1 MKLSQLAA
9 KPQLIRIELDTPE
22 IVEQYQ
28 DTLEFWVYDRQDM
41 EVFVKLATLDVNN
54 FEKLTSLVNA
64 MILDESGSPVVKDG
78 LTLPSDVLM
87 AAIQKVIEILG
98 KPQKSI
104 SESPAVK

>member
-9 KPQLIRIELDTPE
+9 RPQLIRIELDTPE
-22 IVEQYQ
+22 IVEQYK

-41 EVFVKLATLDVNN
+41 DVFVKLATLDVNN

-64 MILDESGSPVVKDG
+64 MILDDTGAPVVKDG

>member
-22 IVEQYQ
+22 IVEQYK

-41 EVFVKLATLDVNN
+41 DVFVKLATLDVNN

-64 MILDESGSPVVKDG
+64 MILDDTGAPVVKDG

-104 SESPAVK
+104 SESPPTK

>member
-22 IVEQYQ
+22 IVEQYR

-64 MILDESGSPVVKDG
+64 MILDDTGSPVVKDG

-104 SESPAVK
+104 SETPAVK

>member
-22 IVEQYQ
+22 IVEQYK

-64 MILDESGSPVVKDG
+64 MILDEAGAPVVKDG

-104 SESPAVK
+104 SETPVAK

>member
-22 IVEQYQ
+22 IVEQYR

-41 EVFVKLATLDVNN
+41 DVFVKLATLDVNN

-64 MILDESGSPVVKDG
+64 MILDDTGSPVVKDG

-104 SESPAVK
+104 SETPAVK

>member
-22 IVEQYQ
+22 IVEQYK

-64 MILDESGSPVVKDG
+64 MILDDKGSPVVKDG

-104 SESPAVK
+104 SESPATK

>member
-22 IVEQYQ
+22 IVEQYR

-64 MILDESGSPVVKDG
+64 MILDDTGAPVVKDG

-104 SESPAVK
+104 SETPAVK

>member
-64 MILDESGSPVVKDG
+64 MILDESGAPVVKDG

-104 SESPAVK
+104 SESPATK

>member
-41 EVFVKLATLDVNN
+41 DVFIKLATLDVNN

-64 MILDESGSPVVKDG
+64 MILDDTGAPVVKDG

-104 SESPAVK
+104 SESPPTK

>member
-104 SESPAVK
+104 SESPATK

>member
-22 IVEQYQ
+22 IVEQYK

-41 EVFVKLATLDVNN
+41 DVFVKLATLDVNN

-64 MILDESGSPVVKDG
+64 MILDDTGAPVVKDG

-104 SESPAVK
+104 SESPATK

>member
-22 IVEQYQ
+22 IVEQYK

-41 EVFVKLATLDVNN
+41 DVFVKLATLDVNN

-64 MILDESGSPVVKDG
+64 MILDDTGAPVVKDG

>member
-22 IVEQYQ
+22 IVEQYK

-64 MILDESGSPVVKDG
+64 MILDEAGSPVVKDG

-104 SESPAVK
+104 SESPATK

>member
-1 MKLSQLAA
+1 
-9 KPQLIRIELDTPE
+9 
-22 IVEQYQ
+22 
-28 DTLEFWVYDRQDM
+28 
-41 EVFVKLATLDVNN
+41 
-54 FEKLTSLVNA
+54 
-64 MILDESGSPVVKDG
+64 MILDEAGAPVVKDG

>member
-22 IVEQYQ
+22 IVEQYG

-41 EVFVKLATLDVNN
+41 DVFVKLATLDVNN

-64 MILDESGSPVVKDG
+64 MILDDTGAPVVRDG

>member
-22 IVEQYQ
+22 IKEQYN

>member
-22 IVEQYQ
+22 IVEQYK

-64 MILDESGSPVVKDG
+64 MILDDTGAPVVKDG

-104 SESPAVK
+104 SESPATK

>member
-22 IVEQYQ
+22 IVEQYK

-64 MILDESGSPVVKDG
+64 MILDDTGAPVVKDG

-104 SESPAVK
+104 SESPPTK

>member
-22 IVEQYQ
+22 IVEQYK

-64 MILDESGSPVVKDG
+64 MILDDTGAPVVKDG

>member
-64 MILDESGSPVVKDG
+64 MILDESGSPVVRDG

>member
-9 KPQLIRIELDTPE
+9 KPQLIRIELDSPE
-22 IVEQYQ
+22 IKEQYN

-41 EVFVKLATLDVNN
+41 DVFVKLATLDVNN

-64 MILDESGSPVVKDG
+64 MILDDTGTPVVRDG
-78 LTLPSDVLM
+78 LTLPADVLM
-87 AAIQKVIEILG
+87 SAIQKVIEILG

-104 SESPAVK
+104 SPDPA

>member
-9 KPQLIRIELDTPE
+9 RPQLIRIELDTPE
-22 IVEQYQ
+22 IVEQYK

-41 EVFVKLATLDVNN
+41 DVFVKLATLDVNN

-64 MILDESGSPVVKDG
+64 MILDDTGAPVVRDG

>member
-64 MILDESGSPVVKDG
+64 MILDESGAPVVKDG

-104 SESPAVK
+104 SENPVAK